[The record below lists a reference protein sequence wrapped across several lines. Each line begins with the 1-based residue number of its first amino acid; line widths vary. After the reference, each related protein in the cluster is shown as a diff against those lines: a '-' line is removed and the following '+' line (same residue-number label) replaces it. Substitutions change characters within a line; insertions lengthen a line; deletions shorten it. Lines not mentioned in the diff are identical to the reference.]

1 MVDDCRDLPPG
12 FRFHPTDEEIITYY
26 VMQKII
32 NHRYTARAIGEVDL
46 NKCEPWDLPSKA
58 KMGGKEMYFFCQK
71 DRKYP
76 TGLRTN
82 RATEAGY
89 WKATGKDKE
98 ICRGKGV
105 LIGMKKT
112 LVFYQGRA
120 PRGDR
125 TNWVMHEFRLEG
137 KHPLPNLPKSTK
149 DEWVVCRVF
158 HKHAGLKKSSPPAI
172 NSNGDD
178 LKDFSAL
185 PPLMEPPNMES
196 NMRPSSSFIHRDQLN
211 DLEAIPHAF
220 FTAMAAQNQQV
231 MNHHQMSF
239 SNPPQNSVLH
249 HPLRVSARPG
259 YLHHDEAMPS
269 EAAAAAMRKHRQ
281 SPTGCPSQETGV
293 STDYNTEISS
303 IMSKH
308 YEDFDEPWA
317 SFGF

>member
-1 MVDDCRDLPPG
+1 MLCCSVLG
-12 FRFHPTDEEIITYY
+12 
-26 VMQKII
+26 
-32 NHRYTARAIGEVDL
+32 
-46 NKCEPWDLPSKA
+46 KA
-58 KMGGKEMYFFCQK
+58 KMRGKEMYFFCQK

-76 TGLRTN
+76 TGMRTN

-112 LVFYQGRA
+112 LVFYKGRA

-137 KHPLPNLPKSTK
+137 KYPLSNLPKSAK

-158 HKHAGLKKSSPPAI
+158 YKHAGLKKSSPPAI

-185 PPLMEPPNMES
+185 PPLMDPPCMES
-196 NMRPSSSFIHRDQLN
+196 NMRPGSSFIHHDQLY
-211 DLEAIPHAF
+211 DFKAIPPAF
-220 FTAMAAQNQQV
+220 FTAMAAEDQQV
-231 MNHHQMSF
+231 TNHQMSS

-249 HPLRVSARPG
+249 HPLLVSVKPG
-259 YLHHDEAMPS
+259 YFHHDEAMPS
-269 EAAAAAMRKHRQ
+269 ETAAAAMRKHCQ
-281 SPTGCPSQETGV
+281 SIGCPSQETGV
-293 STDYNTEISS
+293 STNHNTEISS